1 MHPKDIIAVFKKAGA
16 DLTLDAEGIVA
27 TNAKQV
33 SELTLQF
40 AKENKR
46 RLIMYLKGEYTDKK
60 HSIFSTNDQL
70 VDFFLKREVNN
81 PKAIDAF
88 LRNNSDCA
96 DMVIKRLQ
104 RLKNNGWQYD
114 ECTSNYEDEET
125 DRLAEVLFNRA
136 MEDRR
141 KKGA

>member
-1 MHPKDIIAVFKKAGA
+1 MHPKEIIAIFKKAGA

-96 DMVIKRLQ
+96 DMVIRRMQ
-104 RLKNNGWQYD
+104 ILKENGWKYE
-114 ECTSNYEDEET
+114 ECTANYENEDT
-125 DRLAEVLFNRA
+125 DLLAELLFKRA
-136 MEDRR
+136 MADRK